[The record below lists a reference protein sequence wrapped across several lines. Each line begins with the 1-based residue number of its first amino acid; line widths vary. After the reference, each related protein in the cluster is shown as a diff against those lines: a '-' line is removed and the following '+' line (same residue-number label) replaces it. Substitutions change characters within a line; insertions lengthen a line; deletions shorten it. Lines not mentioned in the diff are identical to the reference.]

1 MTEEHK
7 VDSGP
12 ENLGLR
18 LYRGSTGYL
27 SIYLS
32 IYPPTYLPNT
42 HLATYPCTSIH
53 ILRNKEE
60 GDGVGTCSPPLKEKR
75 ERMDVANAKQM
86 SGTQRQQ
93 YFAVSDEKPTRIFQ
107 K

>member
-1 MTEEHK
+1 MLSTEI
-7 VDSGP
+7 VQRV
-12 ENLGLR
+12 NW
-18 LYRGSTGYL
+18 L

-60 GDGVGTCSPPLKEKR
+60 GDGVGACSPPLKEKR